1 MLDVS
6 AKEDIVSD
14 MATNLS
20 EKLLSEVNDFLRET
34 EMGPS
39 YFGKAASGNSELVK
53 RLREGKRV
61 WPETADKVRIFMRD
75 HRRKVSAA

>member
-1 MLDVS
+1 
-6 AKEDIVSD
+6 

-61 WPETADKVRIFMRD
+61 WPETADKVRIFMRE